1 MSVKTKIQDVFEL
14 VQEVAESSESANKFI
29 TEQLVENLATLLTD
43 ILKSC
48 LEEDAP
54 YPSLFETECK
64 LYKSSN
70 LKQRIT
76 TDLES
81 VRNIIKRKIST
92 GVSYMFEK
100 IVNSRSLPSDTP
112 KKIADILVKILVEVD
127 SEFMH
132 TPARLRMVV
141 DLLEELNITLTP
153 AYAYAL
159 YNRCTDYTFS
169 DKHSLL
175 YVYRCLSEEMRQ
187 KEMEASSAKSLALC
201 VFGVSI
207 NEPYTKETVY
217 SLLQH
222 KGWESFTSFLDA
234 APYRHFTQMV
244 ESDIVYMCEQISDL
258 TIIQILRENV
268 HQFRPKLIIDAV
280 KLIIRK
286 VIDTPKPEYKD
297 LLVQAYQLLIE
308 ATVLKNLYK

>member
-1 MSVKTKIQDVFEL
+1 MSVKTKIWDVFEL

-29 TEQLVENLATLLTD
+29 TEQLAENLATLLTD

-54 YPSLFETECK
+54 YPSLFKTECK

-81 VRNIIKRKIST
+81 VRNIIKEKIST

-100 IVNSRSLPSDTP
+100 ILNSRSLPSDTP
-112 KKIADILVKILVEVD
+112 KKIADILVTILVEVD

-132 TPARLRMVV
+132 TPARLRIIV

-159 YNRCTDYTFS
+159 YNRCTDYIFS

-187 KEMEASSAKSLALC
+187 KEMKASSAKSLALC

-207 NEPYTKETVY
+207 SEPYTKETVY

-234 APYRHFTQMV
+234 APYQHFTQMV

-280 KLIIRK
+280 KLIIKK
-286 VIDTPKPEYKD
+286 VVDAPKPEYKD

-308 ATVLKNLYK
+308 ATVLKNLCK